1 MVSDS
6 SSSSNSQPNLESDP
20 ISENPQERSPR
31 LNPVVPMRLPS
42 AEPFVPAQ
50 EPEPLFPPFPQHCE
64 VSFPFEE
71 VTKQMQWLC

>member
-6 SSSSNSQPNLESDP
+6 SSSSSSEPNLENDP

-31 LNPVVPMRLPS
+31 LNPVVPMKLPS
-42 AEPFVPAQ
+42 AESAVPAK
-50 EPEPLFPPFPQHCE
+50 EPESICPLFPQYYE
-64 VSFPFEE
+64 IQVPFEE